1 MKTLYI
7 VRHGKSAWNKPG
19 LDDSERPLL
28 QKGISRTRQVVGH
41 LVQAQAKPDLILSSH
56 AVRAFE
62 TAKIIAQGIEYP
74 EEKIMVPNKIYSS
87 DVEGIFE
94 LFYDLPDDIH
104 SLMLVGHNPTLTDM
118 ANEFLTPKI
127 DNLPTSGVVC
137 VEFNTDSWE
146 SFFLTASQVKFVLI
160 PKQLATLLKN
170 RNRE

>member
-7 VRHGKSAWNKPG
+7 IRHGKSAWNMPG

-28 QKGISRTRQVVGH
+28 PKGISRTRQVVRH

-62 TAKIIAQGIEYP
+62 TAKIIAHGVGYP
-74 EEKIMVPNKIYSS
+74 EEKIIVSNKIYFG
-87 DVEGIFE
+87 DAEGIFE
-94 LFYDLPDDIH
+94 LFYDLSEDIH

-118 ANEFLTPKI
+118 ANEFLTQKI
-127 DNLPTSGVVC
+127 DNLPTSGAVC

-146 SFFLTASQVKFVLI
+146 SFFLSPSQVKFVLI
-160 PKQLATLLKN
+160 PKQLKH
-170 RNRE
+170 